1 MEVMLAAK
9 KPLSELI
16 APLVIYP
23 QVLENVRV
31 TDKKEAQNDPDVQAK
46 VQEVADI
53 LGTSGRILVRE
64 SGTEPV
70 VRVMVEAKTEEQ
82 CRELVDSVVK
92 VIKDKGYA
100 V

>member
-1 MEVMLAAK
+1 MHHAARVAS
-9 KPLSELI
+9 LSD
-16 APLVIYP
+16 LVKAYKIYP